1 MKKVLL
7 VFGFGLFLLASCKKD
22 YTCTCTGSIDGV
34 NVPGSSTSVTIND
47 TKKGAVESCDEGDI
61 AADPLTGI
69 AVDCE
74 IQ

>member
-22 YTCTCTGSIDGV
+22 YTCTCTGFIDGEE
-34 NVPGSSTSVTIND
+34 VPGASESVTIND
-47 TKKGAVESCDEGDI
+47 TKSKAEEECDEGDI
-61 AADPLTGI
+61 AEDAFTGI
-69 AVDCE
+69 SVECE